1 MLDRHQVGQLR
12 VDQQPAAFAAL
23 NHSTVEHAARL
34 VGQLCRLY
42 QSPQGSML
50 VGDVKPGNVCIDD
63 AGNFKLIDLGGAT
76 LHSASVSTSTA
87 HLEHD
92 HQSPLLTWEY
102 AAPEQHLRS
111 SAGNLTSVVSWPAQ
125 LFHFGAA
132 IITMMT
138 SNVRIPTPPAT
149 KLDTLGSD
157 WPSRGC
163 G

>member
-1 MLDRHQVGQLR
+1 
-12 VDQQPAAFAAL
+12 
-23 NHSTVEHAARL
+23 
-34 VGQLCRLY
+34 
-42 QSPQGSML
+42 ML
-50 VGDVKPGNVCIDD
+50 VGDVKPSNVCIDD

-76 LHSASVSTSTA
+76 VHQALASTHTA

-111 SAGNLTSVVSWPAQ
+111 AAGNVTSVVSWSAQ

-132 IITMMT
+132 IISMMT

-149 KLDTLGSD
+149 KIDTLGSD
-157 WPSRGC
+157 LPSRSRG
-163 G
+163 